1 MLLKKKYKLARRLGA
16 GIHEKTQSQKFML
29 SQARRDKVRGKRPKP
44 LTDYGRQLIEKQKVR
59 FTYGVSEKQF
69 SNYVKVATDK
79 TKKGVSPANELFVML
94 EMRLDNVVYRSG
106 LASTRPLARQLVSHG
121 HITVNG
127 RKSTIPSQMLRL
139 GDRIEVRSASKT
151 KTVFHDAEKKLN
163 SSTAPTWLQIDS
175 AALSATVKE
184 RPTLQDSELQFGT
197 VIEFYSR

>member
-29 SQARRDKVRGKRPKP
+29 SQARKAKVRGKRGKP

-69 SNYVKVATDK
+69 SNYVKRATEK
-79 TKKGVSPANELFVML
+79 TKKGVSPSEELFISL
-94 EMRLDNVVYRSG
+94 EMRLDNVVYRTG

-127 RKSTIPSQMLRL
+127 RKSTIPSQMITL
-139 GDRIEVRSASKT
+139 GDKISVREASKS

-163 SSTAPTWLQIDS
+163 SHQSPKWLQVDS
-175 AALSATVKE
+175 AALTAVMKE
-184 RPTLQDSELQFGT
+184 RPILQDSELQFGT

>member
-29 SQARRDKVRGKRPKP
+29 SQARRAKVRGKRGKP

-69 SNYVKVATDK
+69 SNYVKRATEK
-79 TKKGVSPANELFVML
+79 TKKGVSPSEELFISL
-94 EMRLDNVVYRSG
+94 EMRLDNVVYRMG

-127 RKSTIPSQMLRL
+127 RKSTIPSQMITL
-139 GDRIEVRSASKT
+139 GDKISVREASKS

-163 SSTAPTWLQIDS
+163 SHQSPKWLQVDS
-175 AALSATVKE
+175 AALTAVMKE
-184 RPTLQDSELQFGT
+184 RPMLQDSELQFGT

>member
-29 SQARRDKVRGKRPKP
+29 SQARKAKVRGKRGKP

-69 SNYVKVATDK
+69 SNYVKMATEK
-79 TKKGVSPANELFVML
+79 TKKGVSPSEELFVAL
-94 EMRLDNVVYRSG
+94 EMRLDNIVYRTG

-127 RKSTIPSQMLRL
+127 RKSTIPSQMIKM
-139 GDRIEVRSASKT
+139 GDKVSVRDASKS

-163 SSTAPTWLQIDS
+163 SHQSPKWLQVDS
-175 AALSATVKE
+175 AALTSVMKE
-184 RPTLQDSELQFGT
+184 RPILQDSELQFGT

>member
-29 SQARRDKVRGKRPKP
+29 SQARKAKVRGKRGKP

-69 SNYVKVATDK
+69 SNYVKMATEK
-79 TKKGVSPANELFVML
+79 TKKGVSPSEELFVAL
-94 EMRLDNVVYRSG
+94 EMRLDNIVYRTG

-127 RKSTIPSQMLRL
+127 RKSTIPSQMIKM
-139 GDRIEVRSASKT
+139 GDKVSVREASKS

-163 SSTAPTWLQIDS
+163 SHQSPKWLQVDS
-175 AALSATVKE
+175 AALTSVMKE
-184 RPTLQDSELQFGT
+184 RPILQDSELQFGT

>member
-29 SQARRDKVRGKRPKP
+29 SQARKAKVRGKRGKP

-69 SNYVKVATDK
+69 SNYVKKATEK
-79 TKKGVSPANELFVML
+79 TKKGVSPSEELFISL
-94 EMRLDNVVYRSG
+94 EMRLDNVVYRTG

-127 RKSTIPSQMLRL
+127 RKSTIPSQMITS
-139 GDRIEVRSASKT
+139 GDKISVREASKA
-151 KTVFHDAEKKLN
+151 KTVFQDSEKKLN
-163 SSTAPTWLQIDS
+163 THQSPKWLQIDS
-175 AALSATVKE
+175 AALTAVMKE
-184 RPTLQDSELQFGT
+184 RPTMQDSELQFGT

>member
-29 SQARRDKVRGKRPKP
+29 SQARKAKVRGKRGKP

-69 SNYVKVATDK
+69 SNYVKRATEK
-79 TKKGVSPANELFVML
+79 TKKGVSPSEELFISL
-94 EMRLDNVVYRSG
+94 EMRLDNMVYRTG

-127 RKSTIPSQMLRL
+127 RKSTIPSQMITL
-139 GDRIEVRSASKT
+139 GDKISVREASKS

-163 SSTAPTWLQIDS
+163 SHQSPKWLQVDS
-175 AALSATVKE
+175 AALTSVMKE
-184 RPTLQDSELQFGT
+184 RPILQDSELQFGT